1 MAEHT
6 SLRRY
11 QAALFDLDGTLI
23 DTAVDMIHALMQLA
37 DQYGIRHQLNVA
49 DYRQY
54 ISKGAV
60 ALVKSVFNQPSPTEL
75 ESLRKE
81 YLTIYQQQLN
91 THSQLF
97 AGINSLITHLNQLSI
112 PWGIVTNKPSW
123 LAKPIVSST
132 PELSR
137 SQVLVCAD
145 EVGQAKPHPEPLLHA
160 ANHMAIKPQH
170 TLYLG
175 DAESD
180 ILAAHAAGMASAV
193 ALWGYLAPEDAPLQW
208 NAHHLFE
215 HPKQM
220 NQRFG

>member
-1 MAEHT
+1 MAEHV
-6 SLRRY
+6 SHRRY
-11 QAALFDLDGTLI
+11 QAVLFDLDGTLI

-37 DQYGIRHQLNVA
+37 DQHGIQHQLNVT

-75 ESLRKE
+75 ESLRAE
-81 YLTIYQQQLN
+81 YLEIYQQQLN

-97 AGINSLITHLNQLSI
+97 DGINGLITHLNQHHI

-123 LAKPIVSST
+123 LAKPIVNST
-132 PELSR
+132 PELNG

-145 EVGQAKPHPEPLLHA
+145 EVGLAKPHPEPLLHA

-180 ILAAHAAGMASAV
+180 ILAAHAAGMSSAV
-193 ALWGYLAPEDAPLQW
+193 ALWGYLAPEDAPIQW
-208 NAHHLFE
+208 NAHHLFD

-220 NQRFG
+220 NLRFG